1 MSPDEEKPDEMTAAD
16 DVTADPTAAAPHDT
30 ADDEEIVD
38 DEDDADVAPA
48 EAWNGPSAARWLLF
62 GAIAVL
68 VIIADQLTKSWI
80 VGSVDKGS
88 GFSVIGDWLNFVYGE
103 NSGIL
108 FGMVPQSAYAF
119 ALVSLIV
126 IVLIVVY
133 HRMAGRGIVMTVAT
147 GLLLGGAIGNL
158 IDRLL
163 YGAVIDW
170 IDMGIGTWRFWT
182 YNIADA
188 AITTS
193 IILILLT
200 ALFPVIGEWGSDD

>member
-1 MSPDEEKPDEMTAAD
+1 MTVADTSAGERPEAEAD
-16 DVTADPTAAAPHDT
+16 DEVILDDEPA
-30 ADDEEIVD
+30 DEEIVD
-38 DEDDADVAPA
+38 DDTDEAEGGAPA
-48 EAWNGPSAARWLLF
+48 KAWNGPSAARWLLF
-62 GAIAVL
+62 GSIAVL

-80 VGSVDKGS
+80 VGSVAKGS
-88 GFSVIGDWLNFVYGE
+88 GFPVVGDWLNFVYGE

-133 HRMAGRGIVMTVAT
+133 HRLAGRGIVMTIAT
-147 GLLLGGAIGNL
+147 ALLLGGAIGNL
-158 IDRLL
+158 VDRLL
-163 YGAVIDW
+163 YGAVVDW

-193 IILILLT
+193 ILLILLT
-200 ALFPVIGEWGSDD
+200 AFFPVIGEWGSDD

>member
-16 DVTADPTAAAPHDT
+16 D
-30 ADDEEIVD
+30 EEIVD
-38 DEDDADVAPA
+38 DDDDADVAPA
-48 EAWNGPSAARWLLF
+48 EAWSGPSAARWLLF